1 MTLLIAP
8 SRHTPLP
15 IHSRN
20 PRRAYDVDGFEI
32 TPMTFQ
38 QAMDKGV
45 HAVWVICDCGHVEET
60 PIYVGAWPSTSF
72 VPDAGMTLRCSAC
85 AKPDPQTVPAWP
97 AAPDQP
103 ALDLA
108 ANSQTGGPQVCPGS
122 VR

>member
-1 MTLLIAP
+1 VSNHI
-8 SRHTPLP
+8 SRSHRPPLP
-15 IHSRN
+15 VHSRN

-45 HAVWVICDCGHVEET
+45 RAVRVICDCGHVEET

-85 AKPDPQTVPAWP
+85 SKPDPQTEPAWP
-97 AAPDQP
+97 SAD
-103 ALDLA
+103 
-108 ANSQTGGPQVCPGS
+108 
-122 VR
+122 